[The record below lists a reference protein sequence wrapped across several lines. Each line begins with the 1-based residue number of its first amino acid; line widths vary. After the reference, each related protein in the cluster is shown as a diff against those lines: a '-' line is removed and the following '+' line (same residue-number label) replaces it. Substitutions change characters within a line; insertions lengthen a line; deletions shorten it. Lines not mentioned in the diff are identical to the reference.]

1 MIPTALKKVRRAIRH
16 TVLVEYTNKE
26 LGLPTE
32 LFAERLCGDAFHSV
46 RCSVFRFCL

>member
-1 MIPTALKKVRRAIRH
+1 MIPTASKKERRGIWH

-32 LFAERLCGDAFHSV
+32 LFAERLWAHAIHGV
-46 RCSVFRFCL
+46 RCSVF